1 MNESGI
7 IASVLTVIGTLALCG
22 VIAWVSISRA
32 RRDGYEGVIV
42 EKAIVPPEDDMPTV
56 YRLVLPL
63 KNGQGKTVSVDQKQW
78 DSLSVGDKV
87 MKRTGQLNLE
97 RA

>member
-1 MNESGI
+1 MDESGV
-7 IASVLTVIGTLALCG
+7 IASVFTVIGTLAVCG

-32 RRDGYEGVIV
+32 RRDGYEGVVV
-42 EKAIVPPEDDMPTV
+42 EKTIVLPEDDMPTI
-56 YRLVLPL
+56 YRLVLSL